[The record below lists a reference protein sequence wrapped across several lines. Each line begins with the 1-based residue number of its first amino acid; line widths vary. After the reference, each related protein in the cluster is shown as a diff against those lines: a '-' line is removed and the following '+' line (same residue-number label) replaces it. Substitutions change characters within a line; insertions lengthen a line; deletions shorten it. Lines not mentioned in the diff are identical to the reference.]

1 MAPVLLILRLHFLFP
16 KRERDLEG
24 NNAFIV
30 VDK

>member
-1 MAPVLLILRLHFLFP
+1 MAPFFSFFIYILFP
-16 KRERDLEG
+16 KREHDLEG